1 MKKHTQSL
9 KNLSSKSMA
18 LKVSNGL
25 LALVLSIGVS
35 GVFSSAWS
43 ASSRKSSASNS
54 YKSLQSNQSRF
65 TKNFASGSIVSGS
78 RANASNS
85 ERRWY
90 IFNEGAV
97 GGSYTMLGKANYW
110 AVDLGYN
117 VYIRTIESAVGGIN
131 FLAGAG
137 VNFPIYLKA
146 GGKSNILSDHRG
158 FQTKDYDGIVGWGS
172 EIPVMLGI
180 EKSGFYLTGLVGYGW
195 LFMTDIYPTTNQSG
209 NGAFPRVETSYDGI
223 IYGAGIGYKVSN
235 VINIGFRYLH
245 SDMTNRK
252 DETKPDTAAGSN
264 NINGSNII
272 TQTRGRD
279 IYDIA
284 YDKFQ
289 LFLAF
294 IF

>member
-1 MKKHTQSL
+1 MKKTQANISS
-9 KNLSSKSMA
+9 KNLAS
-18 LKVSNGL
+18 KVSNGL
-25 LALVLSIGVS
+25 LALCLSVGVS

-43 ASSRKSSASNS
+43 ASSSRKSSASNS

-146 GGKSNILSDHRG
+146 GGKSNILSDGRG

-245 SDMTNRK
+245 GDMTNRK

-264 NINGSNII
+264 NITAATII
-272 TQTRGRD
+272 TQVRGRD

>member
-1 MKKHTQSL
+1 MKKTHTNTIS
-9 KNLSSKSMA
+9 KNLAS
-18 LKVSNGL
+18 KVSNGL
-25 LALVLSIGVS
+25 LALVVTAGVS
-35 GVFSSAWS
+35 GIFSDAWS
-43 ASSRKSSASNS
+43 ASSRQSASDN
-54 YKSLQSNQSRF
+54 YKSLKSVQSSF
-65 TKNFASGSIVSGS
+65 TRNFASGTIVSGS
-78 RANASNS
+78 KANASNS
-85 ERRWY
+85 TRRLY
-90 IFNEGAV
+90 IFNEGVV
-97 GGSYTMLGKANYW
+97 GGSYTILGSANYW
-110 AVDLGYN
+110 SVDLGYN
-117 VYIRTIESAVGGIN
+117 VYLRTIESAVGGIN

-137 VNFPIYLKA
+137 LNFPIYLKA

-158 FQTKDYDGIVGWGS
+158 FQTKEYDGIVGWGS
-172 EIPVMLGI
+172 EIPVMIGI

-245 SDMTNRK
+245 GDMTNRK
-252 DETKPDTAAGSN
+252 DETKPDEVAQSYGITN
-264 NINGSNII
+264 DTII
-272 TQTRGRD
+272 TQTKGRNL
-279 IYDIA
+279 YGIA